1 MKRNAHLV
9 LWAIC
14 AALVITL
21 MPERTSASDKLNFS
35 GKYVFDKGKKSDG
48 QDASILEVDQNDD
61 SFEITRVELGKKTVS
76 HCPLNGSD
84 GDYTSPGG
92 MAGKCKVQ
100 LKPKYLILESVVL
113 TRPQQAAPPLRIH
126 TKEKWQLSADTKTL
140 TIKSDVDFPDVPA
153 DISAMVAD
161 RYASGTVKYKRI
173 VP

>member
-1 MKRNAHLV
+1 
-9 LWAIC
+9 
-14 AALVITL
+14 
-21 MPERTSASDKLNFS
+21 
-35 GKYVFDKGKKSDG
+35 
-48 QDASILEVDQNDD
+48 
-61 SFEITRVELGKKTVS
+61 
-76 HCPLNGSD
+76 
-84 GDYTSPGG
+84 

-100 LKPKYLILESVVL
+100 VKPKYLILESVVL

>member
-1 MKRNAHLV
+1 MKRIGY
-9 LWAIC
+9 LWVVC

-35 GKYVFDKGKKSDG
+35 VKYVVDQAKKSSEGEND
-48 QDASILEVDQNDD
+48 SILEVIQNDD
-61 SFEITRVELGKKTVS
+61 SVEITRVELGKKTVS
-76 HCPLNGSD
+76 HCPVNGSD

-92 MAGKCKVQ
+92 VSGKCKVQ

-113 TRPQQAAPPLRIH
+113 ARPQQTASPLRIH
-126 TKEKWQLSADTKTL
+126 TKEKWQLSADAKTL

-161 RYASGTVKYKRI
+161 RYASGL
-173 VP
+173 